1 MFIGEYYYNLD
12 TKGRMAIP
20 SKIRNQ
26 VGETLIITRGLDS
39 CLFLYEKKD
48 WEQLAEKIKNLPL
61 SQANSRA
68 FARLM
73 LAGAMEVTI
82 DNQGRILIPDY
93 LRNYADLKKKI
104 VLVGVYDRLEIWDE
118 DNWNTYKNKTERE
131 SSEIAEK
138 LSQLGI

>member
-12 TKGRMAIP
+12 SKGRLSIP
-20 SKIRNQ
+20 AKIRSRL
-26 VGETLIITRGLDS
+26 GDSLIITRGLDN
-39 CLFLYEKKD
+39 CLFIYEKKE
-48 WEQLAEKIKNLPL
+48 WEELAQKIKNLPL

-73 LAGAMEVTI
+73 LAGAMEVSI

-93 LRNYADLKKKI
+93 LKKYAQLKKKV

-118 DNWNTYKNKTERE
+118 DNWNVYKNKTEKE

>member
-61 SQANSRA
+61 SQSNSRA

-104 VLVGVYDRLEIWDE
+104 VLVGVYDRVEIWDE

>member
-12 TKGRMAIP
+12 AKGRMAIP

-73 LAGAMEVTI
+73 LAGAMEVAI
-82 DNQGRILIPDY
+82 DGQGRILIPDY

-131 SSEIAEK
+131 SSEIAEN

>member
-12 TKGRMAIP
+12 AKGRMAIP

-73 LAGAMEVTI
+73 LAGAMEVAI
-82 DNQGRILIPDY
+82 DGQGRILIPDY